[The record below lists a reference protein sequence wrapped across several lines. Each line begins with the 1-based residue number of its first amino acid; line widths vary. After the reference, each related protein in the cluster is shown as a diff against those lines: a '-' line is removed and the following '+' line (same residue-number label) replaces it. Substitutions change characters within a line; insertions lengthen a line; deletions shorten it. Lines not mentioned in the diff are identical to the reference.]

1 MKIIKDQ
8 PTIIGTLGISG
19 YTHRHIYEGV
29 CIGLQAVL
37 DNYIVK
43 IEDEVMEVKGV
54 FEGGL
59 LMTQAMIHIGR
70 PLSSEESVLFGFI
83 LHELLKDKEGQVD
96 YLTQKHGVVMKS
108 SSVKMNINL
117 NLN

>member
-1 MKIIKDQ
+1 MNIIKDQ
-8 PTIIGTLGISG
+8 PTIIGTLGISEN
-19 YTHRHIYEGV
+19 THRYIYEGV

-59 LMTQAMIHIGR
+59 LITQAMIHIGR
-70 PLSSEESVLFGFI
+70 PLTSEESVLFGFI
-83 LHELLKDKEGQVD
+83 LHDLLEDKEGQVE
-96 YLTQKHGVVMKS
+96 YLTQKHGVDMKS
-108 SSVKMNINL
+108 SSVKININL